1 MKKMNYLMIGALAG
15 GVSGAFGHFLAG
27 KVHGDEKGQKIYPVY
42 SVTFFGIMVFA
53 SKLLTV

>member
-1 MKKMNYLMIGALAG
+1 MNYLMIGALAG

>member
-1 MKKMNYLMIGALAG
+1 MNYLMIGAVAG

-42 SVTFFGIMVFA
+42 SATFFGLFVLGA
-53 SKLLTV
+53 KLIAL